1 MAASADSAASS
12 KGAAANQKSAPTKP
26 ASAPPADEP
35 AGSEQP
41 ESSETRHQ
49 QAQGIV
55 RRNVYWT
62 LGVGLVPVPVIDFI
76 GITAVQLKLIKELS
90 DCYGVKFTE
99 HTAKSI
105 VSALAVSMGS
115 LGIAEALAGSLLKA
129 LPIIG
134 TAVGALGVSAL
145 GAAFTLALGNL
156 FIMHFESGGTL
167 LDFDPEKMRTHFQ
180 QELEQAKST
189 VTKMQAEGQ
198 GTGPAKSA
206 S

>member
-1 MAASADSAASS
+1 MAAKADSAASEG
-12 KGAAANQKSAPTKP
+12 GAAAAPQPAQAKP
-26 ASAPPADEP
+26 ANTA
-35 AGSEQP
+35 AGDASSSEQP
-41 ESSETRHQ
+41 ESAETRHQ

-62 LGVGLVPVPVIDFI
+62 LGVGLVPVPIVDFV
-76 GITAVQLKLIKELS
+76 GITAIQLKLIKELS

-99 HTAKSI
+99 NTAKSI
-105 VSALAVSMGS
+105 ISSLAVSIGS
-115 LGIAEALAGSLLKA
+115 LGIAEAVAGSLLKA
-129 LPIIG
+129 IPIVG
-134 TAVGALGVSAL
+134 TAVGALGVSAV

-167 LDFDPEKMRTHFQ
+167 LDFDPEKMRAYFQ
-180 QELEQAKST
+180 KELEQAKST
-189 VTKMQAEGQ
+189 VSQMQAEKR